1 VGRAPADDPL
11 PRVPRGYIGISVP
24 VIALGVALQHASTR
38 VTLLGFAIVVGAGI
52 VAANPTLAGRH
63 MPRLGTAEKV
73 PGQ

>member
-1 VGRAPADDPL
+1 M
-11 PRVPRGYIGISVP
+11 P